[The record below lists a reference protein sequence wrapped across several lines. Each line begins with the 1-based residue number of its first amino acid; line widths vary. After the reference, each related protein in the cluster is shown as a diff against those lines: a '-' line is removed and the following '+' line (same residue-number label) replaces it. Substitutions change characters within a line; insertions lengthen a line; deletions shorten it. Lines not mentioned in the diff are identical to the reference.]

1 MAVAKVRLVEP
12 LPTIPLDVT
21 QRALVMGGGPAGM
34 SAALSLANQGFPVDL
49 IERDARLGGNLNR
62 LRSSIDGQDTQALLR
77 RLVDDVGNHKN
88 ITVHLNSQIQT
99 VEGFVGQYKTTI
111 ANGGGS
117 REIEHGVAIIA
128 TGGGESKPEGFLY
141 GQDRRVVTGLEF
153 EELLHETP
161 TERLPSRVVFIQ
173 CVGSRE
179 EGHQYCSRVCCR
191 ESIKNALALKRRK
204 PEAEVYVLFRDI
216 RTYGFAESFYEEA
229 RNAGVMFFRF
239 TEEHKPEV
247 TLDSEAPGSEARGK
261 GRAGKD
267 APGTDPLEVTVQDV
281 YTGEQ
286 IQIQSDLV
294 VLAARIDA
302 EAGNEATSQLFKV
315 PLNQDGFFLEAHVK
329 LRPVDF
335 ATEGV
340 YVAGMAHNPK
350 SIEEAIVQGRAAAG
364 RAATI
369 ISKDKYLAEATI
381 AAVNEDLCDG
391 CGICVGVCE
400 YNALEIVEQ
409 PDGSKLV
416 KLNEAAC
423 KGCGCCVAACP
434 SGAMEQKGYKSEQ
447 ILAEI
452 DAALL

>member
-1 MAVAKVRLVEP
+1 
-12 LPTIPLDVT
+12 
-21 QRALVMGGGPAGM
+21 
-34 SAALSLANQGFPVDL
+34 
-49 IERDARLGGNLNR
+49 
-62 LRSSIDGQDTQALLR
+62 
-77 RLVDDVGNHKN
+77 
-88 ITVHLNSQIQT
+88 
-99 VEGFVGQYKTTI
+99 
-111 ANGGGS
+111 
-117 REIEHGVAIIA
+117 
-128 TGGGESKPEGFLY
+128 
-141 GQDRRVVTGLEF
+141 
-153 EELLHETP
+153 
-161 TERLPSRVVFIQ
+161 
-173 CVGSRE
+173 
-179 EGHQYCSRVCCR
+179 
-191 ESIKNALALKRRK
+191 
-204 PEAEVYVLFRDI
+204 VYVLFRDI
-216 RTYGFAESFYEEA
+216 RTYGFAESYYEEA
-229 RNAGVMFFRF
+229 RDAGVMFFRF

-247 TLDSEAPGSEARGK
+247 ARGADAR
-261 GRAGKD
+261 GADALGKND
-267 APGTDPLEVTVQDV
+267 LEVTVQDIHR
-281 YTGEQ
+281 GER

-350 SIEEAIVQGRAAAG
+350 SIEEAIVQGRAAAA

-400 YNALEIVEQ
+400 YNALEIVEK

-447 ILAEI
+447 IMAEI